1 MIANSIDD
9 KPRAGR
15 TLFSA
20 IWLIPSYVRMLFG
33 LMRDARVSR
42 LDRLLV
48 LGALAYVISP
58 LDFIPD
64 VIPFF
69 GQVDDVFFVMLA
81 VQRLMDNAGE
91 RVLLD
96 HWRGHPDDLSA
107 ITVSRVVGAAGFFL
121 PAPLRRQLR
130 RMARKAEAVPM

>member
-1 MIANSIDD
+1 MRAQ
-9 KPRAGR
+9 PRARR
-15 TLFSA
+15 TLFGA
-20 IWLIPSYVRMLFG
+20 ILLIPSYVRMLFG

-48 LGALAYVISP
+48 VGALAYVISP

-81 VQRLMDNAGE
+81 VQRLMDGAE
-91 RVLLD
+91 DDVLLD
-96 HWRGHPDDLSA
+96 HWRGNPDDLSA
-107 ITVSRVVGAAGFFL
+107 LNVSRIVGAASFFL
-121 PAPLRRQLR
+121 PAPLRRRLR
-130 RMARKAEAVPM
+130 QMARKAESDA

>member
-1 MIANSIDD
+1 MRVTSTATP
-9 KPRAGR
+9 PRARR
-15 TLFSA
+15 TLLGA

-81 VQRLMDNAGE
+81 VQRLMDNADE
-91 RVLLD
+91 SLLLD
-96 HWRGHPDDLSA
+96 HWRGDPDDLSTL
-107 ITVSRVVGAAGFFL
+107 TVSRIVGAAGFFL
-121 PAPLRRQLR
+121 PATLRRQLR
-130 RMARKAEAVPM
+130 RMARKAEAVPQ

>member
-1 MIANSIDD
+1 MSVSSISA
-9 KPRAGR
+9 KPRARR
-15 TLFSA
+15 TLLGA
-20 IWLIPSYVRMLFG
+20 IWHIPSYVRMLFG

-48 LGALAYVISP
+48 IGALAYVISP

-91 RVLLD
+91 SVLLD
-96 HWRGHPDDLSA
+96 HWRGDPDDLSA
-107 ITVSRVVGAAGFFL
+107 LTVSRVVGAAGFFL

-130 RMARKAEAVPM
+130 RMASKADALPR